1 MFKFD
6 YRQFEPEP
14 RDLDER
20 ARVHWL
26 PFIEA
31 ELVNRYRSTDGRGQE
46 IIGHSLLLNSC
57 TAYWGFLMSMIP
69 KSRARSLSQFSDWF
83 FSAVHPDRRWPR
95 PPLSCVFISH
105 QRSAS
110 HLGERVTCLA
120 DHHGIDYWL
129 DIHDPTLTNQQPNER
144 CVAFTTGWVPGQDFA
159 SGCWLVATDQSPA
172 TCGAANR

>member
-20 ARVHWL
+20 ARVRWL

-69 KSRARSLSQFSDWF
+69 KSRARSLSNSATG
-83 FSAVHPDRRWPR
+83 FSALSIQIVGGLVRRCPAS
-95 PPLSCVFISH
+95 LS
-105 QRSAS
+105 
-110 HLGERVTCLA
+110 
-120 DHHGIDYWL
+120 
-129 DIHDPTLTNQQPNER
+129 PT
-144 CVAFTTGWVPGQDFA
+144 
-159 SGCWLVATDQSPA
+159 SGRRLI
-172 TCGAANR
+172 